1 MEKKAIVLCSGGI
14 DSVVTAYFVRKKLG
28 YKKMKILFFDYRQKS
43 LISERKFSRMC
54 AHELKA
60 EFMEISIPELGKM
73 SGSLINK
80 NGKAGRLSINKL
92 KNTKKE
98 SKKWYVPARNLV
110 FLAYAISLA
119 ESIFLRTKERYN
131 IFTGFKCEGQEHYP
145 DTTEGFVKSMN
156 KISLDSTEGKF
167 KIIAPL
173 ISKDKEDIIKTG
185 SGLGVDF
192 TKTFSCYQDNVH
204 CGQCLSCCL
213 RKAGFYWAGMKDT
226 TKYGKNN

>member
-92 KNTKKE
+92 KKAIKE
-98 SKKWYVPARNLV
+98 SKN
-110 FLAYAISLA
+110 
-119 ESIFLRTKERYN
+119 
-131 IFTGFKCEGQEHYP
+131 
-145 DTTEGFVKSMN
+145 
-156 KISLDSTEGKF
+156 
-167 KIIAPL
+167 
-173 ISKDKEDIIKTG
+173 
-185 SGLGVDF
+185 
-192 TKTFSCYQDNVH
+192 
-204 CGQCLSCCL
+204 
-213 RKAGFYWAGMKDT
+213 
-226 TKYGKNN
+226 